1 MQKTRPRPIFR
12 DGIACLLLVVSLFS
26 GPLLSAAEVRLKN
39 GTTLR
44 GTLLVMN
51 TLAGR
56 AVGLTEMKQ
65 IKDENPVP
73 RNIGRIDN
81 GWQRTYF
88 PLQQRQV
95 AGEALRFGEKEDL
108 TIDWNR
114 GSAKPRHGCGSP
126 IIPTR
131 QTDFATTDQQQTMY

>member
-51 TLAGR
+51 TMGGR
-56 AVGLTEMKQ
+56 AVGLNEMKQ

-95 AGEALRFGEKEDL
+95 AGEV
-108 TIDWNR
+108 
-114 GSAKPRHGCGSP
+114 GSANLVAPNPVVFKL
-126 IIPTR
+126 PTSWS
-131 QTDFATTDQQQTMY
+131 